1 MSIQLLKKFRN
12 NRCWSNIDSEEVNF
26 FLDSDQSNFKNIV
39 ALAINNEKDYSWR
52 AAWLLTRILN
62 KDDKRLSS
70 FILKIIK
77 SIQGKESGHQRELL
91 KIVSKFKLSKKQEGY
106 LLDICI
112 NIWED
117 INIKSGTRYYAM
129 LSILNISKRYPD
141 IRNEIDY
148 LIGDYY
154 TKTLSPGIKCNILK
168 KANKNPLI

>member
-62 KDDKRLSS
+62 KDDKRLSP

-77 SIQGKESGHQRELL
+77 SIPDKESGHQRELL
-91 KIVSKFKLSKKQEGY
+91 KIVSKFKLSKNQEGY

-112 NIWED
+112 NLWED

-129 LSILNISKRYPD
+129 LFILNLSERYSD

-148 LIGDYY
+148 LLGDHY

-168 KANKNPLI
+168 KANKNPLN

>member
-1 MSIQLLKKFRN
+1 MSIQLLKNFRN
-12 NRCWSNIDSEEVNF
+12 NRCWSSIDSEEVNF
-26 FLDSDQSNFKNIV
+26 FLNSDQSNFKNIV
-39 ALAINNEKDYSWR
+39 SLAISNEKDYSWR

-62 KDDKRLSS
+62 KNDKRLSP

-77 SIQGKESGHQRELL
+77 SISGKESGHQRELL
-91 KIVSKFKLSKKQEGY
+91 KIVSKVKLSKKQEGY
-106 LLDICI
+106 LLDICV

-141 IRNEIDY
+141 IRIEIDY

>member
-1 MSIQLLKKFRN
+1 MSRQLLKNFRN
-12 NRCWSNIDSEEVNF
+12 NRCWSSIDTEEVNF
-26 FLDSDQSNFKNIV
+26 FLDSDQSNFKKIV
-39 ALAINNEKDYSWR
+39 SLAIKNEKNYSWR
-52 AAWLLTRILN
+52 AAWLLTRLN
-62 KDDKRLSS
+62 DNDKRLSP

-77 SIQGKESGHQRELL
+77 SISAKESGHQRELL
-91 KIVSKFKLSKKQEGY
+91 KLVEKCKLSKKQEGY
-106 LLDICI
+106 LLDVCV

-129 LSILNISKRYPD
+129 LFILNISKRYPD

-168 KANKNPLI
+168 KANKNPLN

>member
-1 MSIQLLKKFRN
+1 MSIQLLKNFRN
-12 NRCWSNIDSEEVNF
+12 NRCWSSIDSEEVNF
-26 FLDSDQSNFKNIV
+26 FLNSDQSNFKNIV
-39 ALAINNEKDYSWR
+39 SLAINNEKDYSWR

-62 KDDKRLSS
+62 KNDKRLSH

-77 SIQGKESGHQRELL
+77 SIPGKESGHQRELL
-91 KIVSKFKLSKKQEGY
+91 KIVSKVKLSKKQEGY
-106 LLDICI
+106 LLDICV

-148 LIGDYY
+148 LIGDHY

-168 KANKNPLI
+168 KVNKNPLI